1 MSHLI
6 EAPDTGAA
14 LAGLN
19 EAHACGLFNARE
31 EQTMNNSINGIQIYA
46 MNDCDCV
53 VARSKEEAITFYKS
67 ISADPKDWQD
77 AEEIDS
83 SKLDRLRFCIEDSR
97 SGPTISFRERL
108 QQIADSGEEVPDL
121 FASTEF

>member
-19 EAHACGLFNARE
+19 EAHASGLFNPSE
-31 EQTMNNSINGIQIYA
+31 EQTMNNSINGIRIFE
-46 MNDCDCV
+46 MNDCDWV

-97 SGPTISFRERL
+97 SGPTISFRARL
-108 QQIADSGEEVPDL
+108 QQIVDNGEDVPDL

>member
-1 MSHLI
+1 MNPQHLHDT
-6 EAPDTGAA
+6 PDTDAA
-14 LAGLN
+14 IAAVN
-19 EAHACGLFNARE
+19 EAHASGLFNA
-31 EQTMNNSINGIQIYA
+31 NSNSINGIKIYA
-46 MNDCDCV
+46 MNDCDWV

-108 QQIADSGEEVPDL
+108 QQIVDSGEEVPDL
-121 FASTEF
+121 FATTEF